1 MWEPVSL
8 RQNCLLWLHFLEIH
22 FWLDCA
28 SRTSKDKQRDSR
40 RQQFLSRRAV
50 TSSLITSPR
59 PEHGMIHGSCT
70 SRLNNS
76 SLPNA
81 ESQPYKSSR
90 SLNTSRYAQYIE
102 DEATGGQ
109 FANEND
115 TRRQEKARGSS
126 TLEPV
131 RNELNGSRGALREP
145 SSAEKELQV
154 NNISSLFGK

>member
-1 MWEPVSL
+1 
-8 RQNCLLWLHFLEIH
+8 
-22 FWLDCA
+22 
-28 SRTSKDKQRDSR
+28 
-40 RQQFLSRRAV
+40 
-50 TSSLITSPR
+50 
-59 PEHGMIHGSCT
+59 MIHGSCT

-76 SLPNA
+76 LLPNA
-81 ESQPYKSSR
+81 ESQPYISSR

-154 NNISSLFGK
+154 NDISSLFGK